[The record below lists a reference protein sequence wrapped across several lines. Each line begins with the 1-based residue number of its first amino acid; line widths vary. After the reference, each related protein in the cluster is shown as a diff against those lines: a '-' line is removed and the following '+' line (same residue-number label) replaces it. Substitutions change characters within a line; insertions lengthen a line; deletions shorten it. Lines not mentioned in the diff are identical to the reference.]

1 MVAVLLGGG
10 GRHLLLGQL
19 LRRLGAELRVE
30 DAGGARSP
38 LLELPRPGVELSG
51 ALLACLVLEPLLLGA
66 LLSAGLGR
74 CGWLVATAPDETVL
88 GLG

>member
-19 LRRLGAELRVE
+19 LRRLGAELCVE

-38 LLELPRPGVELSG
+38 LLELPRPSVELSG
-51 ALLACLVLEPLLLGA
+51 ALLACLVLQPLLLGA
-66 LLSAGLGR
+66 LFSAGLGR